1 MKHFTCWNQLL
12 AMMFGQLSNPVIAL
26 HDIDKKNGH
35 PSIKGMRSFAD
46 QVLKMIEKIKISPH
60 YLSNDPKS
68 PDASRTGGFNL
79 HISYSLRMSQRL
91 SRTKRW
97 SSLCFY
103 AP

>member
-68 PDASRTGGFNL
+68 PDASRTGALICIF
-79 HISYSLRMSQRL
+79 HIH
-91 SRTKRW
+91 
-97 SSLCFY
+97 C
-103 AP
+103 A